1 MLKETKLPTYEYED
15 AMIDKGYNFIVGVD
29 EAGRGPGAGPVVA
42 GAVWMP
48 SIVIPYFQGKI
59 NDSKKLTAKKRTE
72 LYDLIT
78 SKCGV
83 GVGIINNNIIDEVNI
98 LEATKMAMI
107 RAINEL
113 PQPDYVLIDGTV
125 VLKNIGCPQRQLIKG
140 DSLSLSIAAGSIIA
154 KVIRDSIMGK
164 LHEEYPI
171 YGWDT
176 NKGYLTEK
184 HMAAIKEYGPCIYHR
199 LTFKKVKEYV

>member
-1 MLKETKLPTYEYED
+1 MGTNKIKLPTYEYED
-15 AMIDKGYNFIVGVD
+15 AMIDRGYNFVVGVD

-42 GAVWMP
+42 GAVW
-48 SIVIPYFQGKI
+48 IPPHITPEFHGKL
-59 NDSKKLTAKKRTE
+59 NDSKKLTAKKREE
-72 LYDLIT
+72 LYGLIVD
-78 SKCGV
+78 KCGV

-98 LEATKMAMI
+98 LEATKMAMV

-125 VLKNIGCPQRQLIKG
+125 VLKYIGCPQRQLIKG

-154 KVIRDSIMGK
+154 KVTRDRIMMG
-164 LHEEYPI
+164 LHEKYPI

-176 NKGYLTEK
+176 NKGYLTKK
-184 HMAAIKEYGPCIYHR
+184 HVEAIKEYGPCVYHR
-199 LTFKKVKEYV
+199 MSFRKVGK